1 MQQKKTPGLLMSAMS
16 NVTFV
21 WLALLSVFW
30 GCAVGPNYRQ
40 PHLSVE
46 PRWSEAPESRIT
58 AASQTEEWWLA
69 FKDPEMDSLIER
81 AIKGNLDLLL
91 AQARIHEARATK
103 RIQAASIWSE
113 LDATGS
119 FSRTLQ
125 SQNAFEVA
133 GSPVSASS
141 IANQATNLFQPGFDA
156 SWEID
161 VFGGNRR
168 SVESAQANLEASVY
182 DRDDVRLTLLGDIA
196 SYYIDLRLYQKQ
208 VEIIQK
214 NLDAQA
220 TTLKV
225 TRDRYEEGLASG
237 MDVAQEESQVESTAS
252 QLPSLETSCRQ
263 SIHRLGILLGEQ
275 PSALAEELSSTAPIP
290 VAPHDMGLGMPSDLL
305 KRRPD
310 IRRDE
315 RKLAAAVA
323 NIGIAT
329 ADLFPKFSLTGST
342 QLQSIS
348 ASNVFSGE
356 SLLDHG
362 ANYHLAN
369 FSGRQDRRQY
379 RQDHCAEGRSIDD
392 L

>member
-81 AIKGNLDLLL
+81 AIKGNLDLQL

-103 RIQAASIWSE
+103 RIQAASIWPE

-141 IANQATNLFQPGFDA
+141 IANQATNLYQPGFDA

-161 VFGGNRR
+161 VFGGTRR

-182 DRDDVRLTLLGDIA
+182 DRDDVRAYSAGRYSELLHRPAIVP
-196 SYYIDLRLYQKQ
+196 K
-208 VEIIQK
+208 
-214 NLDAQA
+214 
-220 TTLKV
+220 
-225 TRDRYEEGLASG
+225 ASG
-237 MDVAQEESQVESTAS
+237 DHSEES
-252 QLPSLETSCRQ
+252 
-263 SIHRLGILLGEQ
+263 
-275 PSALAEELSSTAPIP
+275 
-290 VAPHDMGLGMPSDLL
+290 
-305 KRRPD
+305 
-310 IRRDE
+310 
-315 RKLAAAVA
+315 
-323 NIGIAT
+323 
-329 ADLFPKFSLTGST
+329 
-342 QLQSIS
+342 
-348 ASNVFSGE
+348 
-356 SLLDHG
+356 
-362 ANYHLAN
+362 
-369 FSGRQDRRQY
+369 
-379 RQDHCAEGRSIDD
+379 
-392 L
+392 